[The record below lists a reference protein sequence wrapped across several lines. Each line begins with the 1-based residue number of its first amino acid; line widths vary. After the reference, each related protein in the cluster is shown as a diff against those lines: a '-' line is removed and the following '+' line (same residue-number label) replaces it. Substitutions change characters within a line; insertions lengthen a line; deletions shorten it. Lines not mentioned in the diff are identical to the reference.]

1 MITFQ
6 PLIEKY
12 KKDENFEEF
21 EDKLFD
27 EYSEIYDEYMESLEN
42 YTKLL
47 GYPDIIQNSM
57 EEECAAVTRGIN
69 MGGIIWEE

>member
-1 MITFQ
+1 
-6 PLIEKY
+6 
-12 KKDENFEEF
+12 
-21 EDKLFD
+21 
-27 EYSEIYDEYMESLEN
+27 MESLEN